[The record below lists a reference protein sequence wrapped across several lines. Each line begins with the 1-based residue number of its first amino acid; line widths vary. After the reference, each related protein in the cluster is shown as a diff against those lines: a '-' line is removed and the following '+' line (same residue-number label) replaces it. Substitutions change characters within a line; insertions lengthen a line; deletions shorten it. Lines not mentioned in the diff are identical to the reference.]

1 MFVLK
6 IKIVNFS
13 NFKQKDLN
21 WEQKKSDK
29 MSQAFLKDTP
39 VPPNNQIRMTVTN
52 ENGASE
58 KSPIFLVKCLG
69 ECGMKLI
76 TLI

>member
-1 MFVLK
+1 
-6 IKIVNFS
+6 
-13 NFKQKDLN
+13 
-21 WEQKKSDK
+21 